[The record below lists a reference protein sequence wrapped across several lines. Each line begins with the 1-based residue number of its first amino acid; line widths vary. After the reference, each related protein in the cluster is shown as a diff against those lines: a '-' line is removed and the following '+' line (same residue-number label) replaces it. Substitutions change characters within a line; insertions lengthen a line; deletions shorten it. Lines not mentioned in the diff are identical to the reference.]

1 MIIAFFNSLINN
13 FKLLKVQIRIAII
26 ILLLFL
32 LYYFIFRTPEIAP
45 ENITL
50 TPIVTNVTNV
60 VEVPKTEEFTDELA
74 YAEYY
79 KKRRIAK
86 GYTVK
91 SLADSLG
98 VAPHV
103 IELIEEGQATMIKY
117 KWEKFE
123 NLLK

>member
-1 MIIAFFNSLINN
+1 MIISFFNSLINN

-26 ILLLFL
+26 FILLFI
-32 LYYFIFRTPEIAP
+32 LYFCIFRTTETNP

-50 TPIVTNVTNV
+50 TPIVTT
-60 VEVPKTEEFTDELA
+60 VEATPKTETFTDELS

-86 GYTVK
+86 GYTIK
-91 SLADSLG
+91 SLADSLK
-98 VAPHV
+98 VTPHV
-103 IELIEEGQATMIKY
+103 IELIEAGQATMIKY

-123 NLLK
+123 TLLK